1 MSKLQKKDV
10 IQLAKDIIG
19 IEVAALNSLKKSLD
33 ENLYYLCKRINE
45 TKGKVILIGVGKS
58 GHIANKIAATLSST
72 GTPAI
77 FLHPSE
83 GMHGDLGVISKFDI
97 ILLISNSGSTPEI
110 LNILPNLEKKG
121 CSIMSLCGN
130 RNSKIY
136 EESDLSIDISV
147 KKEACPHDLAPTA
160 STTTALVLGDVI
172 AIILMKM
179 KNFTAQEFGENH
191 PGGQLGKNLNLKI
204 KDIMHKGKDIPILK
218 SEKMLKDALFEMT
231 KKNLGCV
238 IIIDHNNKASGFFTD
253 GDLRRVIKKSIDLH
267 NTKIKNIMNKNF
279 LFCNED
285 DYATDTLIKMK
296 KNKINSLPV
305 LDKKKKVVG
314 AINMHILVNS
324 GMR

>member
-1 MSKLQKKDV
+1 MSKLQIKDV
-10 IQLAKDIIG
+10 LQLAKDVIG

-33 ENLYYLCKRINE
+33 KNLYLFCKKISE

-83 GMHGDLGVISKFDI
+83 GMHGDIGVISKLDTV
-97 ILLISNSGSTPEI
+97 LLISNSGSTPEI
-110 LNILPNLEKKG
+110 LSILPNLQKKG

-130 RNSKIY
+130 KNSKIY
-136 EESDLSIDISV
+136 EESDLSIDITV
-147 KKEACPHDLAPTA
+147 KKEACPHGLAPTA

-172 AIILMKM
+172 AMILMKM
-179 KNFTAQEFGENH
+179 KNFSAEKFGENH
-191 PGGQLGKNLNLKI
+191 PGGKLGKSLNLKI
-204 KDIMHKGKDIPILK
+204 KDVMRKGKDIPTLSFK
-218 SEKMLKDALFEMT
+218 KMLKDALLEMT

-238 IIIDHNNKASGFFTD
+238 IILDQNKKASGFFTD
-253 GDLRRVIKKSIDLH
+253 GDLRRAIKKLIDIH
-267 NTKIKNIMNKNF
+267 STQIENIMNKKF
-279 LFCNED
+279 LFCEEN
-285 DYATDTLIKMK
+285 DYATDILTKMK

-305 LDKKKKVVG
+305 LNKKKEVIG

-324 GMR
+324 GIK

>member
-33 ENLYYLCKRINE
+33 ENLYSLCKRINE

-191 PGGQLGKNLNLKI
+191 PGGQLGKSLNLKI

-267 NTKIKNIMNKNF
+267 NTKIKNF
-279 LFCNED
+279 
-285 DYATDTLIKMK
+285 Y
-296 KNKINSLPV
+296 S
-305 LDKKKKVVG
+305 
-314 AINMHILVNS
+314 
-324 GMR
+324 

>member
-1 MSKLQKKDV
+1 MSKLRKKDV
-10 IQLAKDIIG
+10 TQLAKDIIG

-33 ENLYYLCKRINE
+33 ENLYSLCKKINE

-83 GMHGDLGVISKFDI
+83 GMHGDIGVISRFDI
-97 ILLISNSGSTPEI
+97 VLLISNSGSTPEI
-110 LNILPNLEKKG
+110 LNILPNLKKKG

-130 RNSKIY
+130 RSSKIF
-136 EESDLSIDISV
+136 EESDLSIDIAV

-179 KNFTAQEFGENH
+179 KNFTAHEFGENH
-191 PGGQLGKNLNLKI
+191 PGGQLGKSLNLKV
-204 KDIMHKGKDIPILK
+204 KDIMHKGKDIPTLK
-218 SEKMLKDALFEMT
+218 SEKMLKDALLEMT

-238 IIIDHNNKASGFFTD
+238 IIIDNNKASGFFTD
-253 GDLRRVIKKSIDLH
+253 GDLRRVIKKSIDIH
-267 NTKIKNIMNKNF
+267 STQIKKIMNKKF
-279 LFCNED
+279 LFCEQD
-285 DYATDTLIKMK
+285 DYATDTLVKMK

-324 GMR
+324 GIR